1 MPTPQ
6 NRQTHSKNL
15 SVGRKISWVLHFSMK
30 MSLYAAYN
38 CTDSGKINSGK
49 NFFHFYEKLAQQKS
63 TDSYQSKRGHPSEEI
78 FLCSEYFEWACFG
91 KNWAIQAQVLYTSS
105 PKKIRLIDGHSFPG
119 NACNRPCTSANWFR
133 WVKNCTWR

>member
-1 MPTPQ
+1 
-6 NRQTHSKNL
+6 
-15 SVGRKISWVLHFSMK
+15 

-105 PKKIRLIDGHSFPG
+105 SRKIDLLTVSLSLDTRAITRAQAQIDLDE
-119 NACNRPCTSANWFR
+119 
-133 WVKNCTWR
+133 